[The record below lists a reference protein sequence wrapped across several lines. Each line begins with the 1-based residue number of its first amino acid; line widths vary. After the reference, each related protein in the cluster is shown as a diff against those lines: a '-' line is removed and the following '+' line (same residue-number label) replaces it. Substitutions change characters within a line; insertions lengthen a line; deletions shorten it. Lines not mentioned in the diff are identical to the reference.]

1 MTDTTKTQS
10 KPARVET
17 PAWDTI
23 DANDLIMILRQR
35 VSDLEYQID
44 IKELQLRNLLKQTGK

>member
-1 MTDTTKTQS
+1 MTDTTQTQS

-35 VSDLEYQID
+35 VSDLEYQLD
-44 IKELQLRNLLKQTGK
+44 IKDLQIRNLLKQTGK

>member
-1 MTDTTKTQS
+1 MTDATQS

-35 VSDLEYQID
+35 VSDLEYQLD
-44 IKELQLRNLLKQTGK
+44 IKELQIRKLLKQAGE

>member
-1 MTDTTKTQS
+1 MTDATQS

-44 IKELQLRNLLKQTGK
+44 IKDLQIRNLLKQTGK

>member
-1 MTDTTKTQS
+1 MTDTTQS

-17 PAWDTI
+17 SAWDTI

>member
-1 MTDTTKTQS
+1 MTDTTQS
-10 KPARVET
+10 KPARVEA

-44 IKELQLRNLLKQTGK
+44 IKDLQIRNLLKQTGE

>member
-1 MTDTTKTQS
+1 MTDTTQTQS

-23 DANDLIMILRQR
+23 DASDLIMILRQR
-35 VSDLEYQID
+35 VSDLEYQLD

>member
-1 MTDTTKTQS
+1 MTDTTQTQN
-10 KPARVET
+10 KPARVEA

-44 IKELQLRNLLKQTGK
+44 IKDLQIRNLLKQTGK